1 MLQEIPAGSLAHVA
15 GAVGALGRDPASET
29 YKHLKEGSFSIA
41 GSSHLWMSLG
51 EGSGGGRRGGRWE
64 TPGLALTG
72 PDSDDGNYDR
82 LDVGR
87 PARPGSVAPSLEER
101 HSL

>member
-1 MLQEIPAGSLAHVA
+1 MLQETPAGSPEHVA

-29 YKHLKEGSFSIA
+29 YKHLKEGSLGIA

-51 EGSGGGRRGGRWE
+51 EGSGGGRREGE

-72 PDSDDGNYDR
+72 PDSDDGNCDR
-82 LDVGR
+82 LDVSG

-101 HSL
+101 QSL